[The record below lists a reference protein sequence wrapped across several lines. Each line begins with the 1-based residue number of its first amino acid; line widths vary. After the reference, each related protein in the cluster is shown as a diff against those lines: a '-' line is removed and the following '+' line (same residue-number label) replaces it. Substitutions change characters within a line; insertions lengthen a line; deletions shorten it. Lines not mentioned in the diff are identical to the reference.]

1 MYMYVHSYM
10 YVHYTLYVYCMYVYS
25 VTDTCIQTVL
35 SMTGGTYFVAFRI
48 YEALFNDCM
57 YRAMLVAY
65 PTDIL

>member
-1 MYMYVHSYM
+1 MYMYIHSYITHCKYIVRM
-10 YVHYTLYVYCMYVYS
+10 YTV
-25 VTDTCIQTVL
+25 DTCIQTVL

-48 YEALFNDCM
+48 YEALFNDCL